1 MITKLIQFL
10 INHKLLIV
18 LGFVGVCVAGV
29 FSLAKLPIDAFPD
42 ISPNLVQVFAEL
54 EGMAAEEV
62 EQFVTRPVEVAM
74 RGIPGVKKIRS
85 ISSLG
90 LSTVNIYFE
99 DDVDIYLARQL
110 VAERLKEAEE
120 GIPEGLNMPHGLEMG
135 AIASGMGKIL
145 SYYIEADDYS
155 TTELRTIQDWIV
167 KRDIQTVS
175 GVAKVISQGG
185 HVRQYQIRVL
195 PDRLLEYD
203 LTLDNVIEAVQKN
216 NLNLGAGIIEKGSEE
231 LIVRSLGLVE
241 TVNDIEN
248 TVLCARKSSPI
259 YIKDVAT
266 VEFGNAFRRGVAC
279 LDGQKEIVVGGVY
292 KLHGANSFEVIGR
305 LKKRM
310 AQINETLPEGVKIVI
325 FYDQSAL
332 VKNSINTV
340 RNALALG
347 LLLICLVSFTFLGN
361 LRNALI
367 VVCSLPFSI
376 LFAFILMHR
385 YRIPGDLI
393 SFGGIAIALGMIVD
407 ATIIMVEKIQSALGN
422 KINTTSVT
430 EIILS
435 AAREVGPPIFFA
447 ASIIIIV
454 FIPIFTLSEVE
465 GKMFRPLAFAVST
478 TMVGSLIYALIVAP
492 VFYRLLHKERG
503 RDNITRSVHPVV
515 LNCYK
520 SILTHCLGRRSM
532 VILIIILLMTL
543 GGVVFTRLGREF
555 VPTLQEGT
563 VQVLA
568 YMNPNISL
576 KEIST
581 TSEEIAEDILDFP
594 EIEQVIADIGYGEV
608 GPHMHHTNYACIT
621 VNLKPKKQW
630 TTAKTQDELVT
641 QIDSRIRDYPGVA
654 VSFSQPIKHEVDGLV
669 AGAGTA
675 VVAKLFGHDMVILQ
689 DKAIEIQEV
698 LAQIDGAVDLR
709 TEQVAGQTQL
719 QIDMN
724 RSQIARHGLSNYQIQ
739 HTIQSAISGEEVG
752 KVFEDEKIFGINT
765 RFAEAYRKNIGSI
778 KNLLI
783 RTPAG
788 YNVQLDEV
796 ADVNTVTGLRQ
807 ISREDT
813 QRYISVQCNVRGRDA
828 GSFVQEAQ
836 NEVAHS
842 VMLPPGYRLAWG
854 GQFELQQ
861 GANKRLAVVIPIT
874 LLLVLVMLYGLF
886 NSFKNVLLIMLNIPL
901 SLVGGVFALALF
913 RENVSIPSS
922 IGFIALFGIALTNGL
937 ILISRFEYLKREGLS
952 LREAIITGSLS
963 RLRPVL
969 MTTITTALG
978 LLPLVI
984 TSGIGSE
991 VQRPLAIVV
1000 IGGLVSS
1007 TLLTLIVIPTLY
1019 EWITSKTE
1027 GLETYE
1033 PNIAMA

>member
-1 MITKLIQFL
+1 MIARLIQFSL
-10 INHKLLIV
+10 KYKLLIV
-18 LGFVGVCVAGV
+18 LFFIGIGAAGV
-29 FSLAKLPIDAFPD
+29 FSLSKLPIDAFPD

-110 VAERLKEAEE
+110 VSERLKEAEE
-120 GIPEGLNMPHGLEMG
+120 GIPETMNMPHGLEMG

-145 SYYIEADDYS
+145 SYYIKGDDYS
-155 TTELRTIQDWIV
+155 TTDLRTIQDWIV

-185 HVRQYQIRVL
+185 HVRQYQIKVN
-195 PDRLLEYD
+195 PARLLEYD
-203 LTLDNVIEAVQKN
+203 LTLDDVIEAVQKN
-216 NLNLGAGIIEKGSEE
+216 NLNLGAGIIERGAEE
-231 LIVRSLGLVE
+231 LIVRSLGLVD
-241 TVNDIEN
+241 TIDDIEN
-248 TVLCARKSSPI
+248 IVIRTHKGSPVFI
-259 YIKDVAT
+259 GDIGT

-279 LDGQKEIVVGGVY
+279 LDGEKEIVVGGIY

-305 LKKRM
+305 LKERI
-310 AQINETLPEGVKIVI
+310 AEINKTLPEGVEVI
-325 FYDQSAL
+325 PYYDQSDL

-340 RNALALG
+340 RGALSLG
-347 LLLICLVSFTFLGN
+347 LILVCLVSFVFLGN
-361 LRNALI
+361 IRNALI
-367 VVCSLPFSI
+367 VVFSLPFST
-376 LFAFILMHR
+376 LFAFVLMYSNR
-385 YRIPGDLI
+385 MPGDLI

-407 ATIIMVEKIQSALGN
+407 ATIIMVERIQSTFGY
-422 KINTTSVT
+422 KSDQETPT
-430 EIILS
+430 EIILN
-435 AAREVGPPIFFA
+435 AAREVGRPIFFA
-447 ASIIIIV
+447 VFIIIIV
-454 FIPIFTLSEVE
+454 FIPIFTLGQVE

-478 TMVGSLIYALIVAP
+478 TMVGSLIYALLIAP
-492 VFYRLLHKERG
+492 VFYRLLHKEKG
-503 RDNITRSVHPVV
+503 RDNIVRSVHPAI
-515 LNCYK
+515 LNSYK
-520 SILTHCLGRRSM
+520 SILTHCLGKRTAVIT
-532 VILIIILLMTL
+532 VILILMTL
-543 GGVVFTRLGREF
+543 GATVFIGLGREF

-563 VQVLA
+563 IQVLA

-581 TSEEIAEDILDFP
+581 TTEEIAQDILDFP
-594 EIEQVIADIGYGEV
+594 EIKQVIADIGYGEV
-608 GPHMHHTNYACIT
+608 GPHIHHTNYACMT
-621 VNLKPKKQW
+621 VNLKPRKQW
-630 TTAKTQDELVT
+630 KNAGTQEELVAR
-641 QIDSRIRDYPGVA
+641 IDSRIRDYPGVA

-675 VVAKLFGHDMVILQ
+675 VVAKLFGHDMATLEA
-689 DKAIEIQEV
+689 KAAEIHDV
-698 LAQIDGAVDLR
+698 LSQIPGAADLR

-724 RSQIARHGLSNYQIQ
+724 RSRIARHGLSNYQIQ
-739 HTIQSAISGEEVG
+739 HTIHNAISGEEVG
-752 KVFEDEKIFGINT
+752 KVFEGEKIFGIT
-765 RFAEAYRKNIGSI
+765 ARFAEAYRKDIESI

-788 YNVQLDEV
+788 YNVQLVEV

-813 QRYISVQCNVRGRDA
+813 RRFISVQCNVRGRDV
-828 GSFVQEAQ
+828 GGFVREAQ
-836 NEVAHS
+836 EKVDEA
-842 VMLPPGYRLAWG
+842 VPLPAGYRIAWG
-854 GQFELQQ
+854 GQFELHQA
-861 GANKRLAVVIPIT
+861 ANKRLLIVIPIT
-874 LLLVLVMLYGLF
+874 LFLVLVMLYSLF

-901 SLVGGVFALALF
+901 ALVGGVFALALF
-913 RENVSIPSS
+913 NENISIPSS
-922 IGFIALFGIALTNGL
+922 IGFIALFGIALTDGL
-937 ILISRFEYLKREGLS
+937 VLISRFEHLKTQGLK
-952 LREAIITGSLS
+952 LRESVIAGCCSK
-963 RLRPVL
+963 LRPVL

-984 TSGIGSE
+984 TTGTGSE

-1019 EWITSKTE
+1019 EWVNVRKQLYMT
-1027 GLETYE
+1027 
-1033 PNIAMA
+1033 P

>member
-1 MITKLIQFL
+1 
-10 INHKLLIV
+10 
-18 LGFVGVCVAGV
+18 LGFAGVCIAGV
-29 FSLAKLPIDAFPD
+29 FCLSQLPIDAFPD

-145 SYYIEADDYS
+145 AYYVEADNYS
-155 TTELRTIQDWIV
+155 TTDLRTFQDWII

-185 HVRQYQIRVL
+185 HVRQYQIKVY

-203 LTLDNVIEAVQKN
+203 LTLDDVIEAVQKN
-216 NLNLGAGIIEKGSEE
+216 NLNLGAGILEKGAEE
-231 LIVRSLGLVE
+231 LIVRSLGLAE

-248 TVLCARKSSPI
+248 TVLCARKSSPV
-259 YIKDVAT
+259 YVKDVAT
-266 VEFGNAFRRGVAC
+266 VEFGNAFRRGVAL

-310 AQINETLPEGVKIVI
+310 AQINETLPDGVKIVT

-340 RNALALG
+340 RGALALG
-347 LLLICLVSFTFLGN
+347 LLLVCLVSFTFLGN

-367 VVCSLPFSI
+367 VVCSLPFST

-385 YRIPGDLI
+385 NGIPGDLI

-407 ATIIMVEKIQSALGN
+407 ATIIMVEKIQSALGS
-422 KINTTSVT
+422 KTNTASVT
-430 EIILS
+430 EVILS
-435 AAREVGPPIFFA
+435 AAREVGQPIFFA

-478 TMVGSLIYALIVAP
+478 TMVGSLIYALIISP
-492 VFYRLLHKERG
+492 VFYRLLHKESNK
-503 RDNITRSVHPVV
+503 DKKVKAVHPAI
-515 LNCYK
+515 LQRYK
-520 SILTHCLGRRSM
+520 SILLYFLHRRSM
-532 VILIIILLMTL
+532 VIYAIIILIVT
-543 GGVVFTRLGREF
+543 GGLIFVRMGREF

-563 VQVLA
+563 VQVLG

-581 TSEEIAEDILDFP
+581 TTKEIAEDILSFP
-594 EIEQVIADIGYGEV
+594 EVKQVIADIGYGEV
-608 GPHMHHTNYACIT
+608 GPHVHHTNYACIT
-621 VNLKPKKQW
+621 VTLKPKKQW
-630 TTAKTQDELVT
+630 KAVKTQEELVA
-641 QIDSRIRDYPGVA
+641 QIDNRIGNYPGVSI
-654 VSFSQPIKHEVDGLV
+654 SFSQPIKHEIDGLV
-669 AGAGTA
+669 GGAGTA

-698 LAQIDGAVDLR
+698 LSQINGAADLR

-724 RSQIARHGLSNYQIQ
+724 RSQIARHGLNNYQIQ
-739 HTIQSAISGEEVG
+739 HTIHNAIAGEEVG
-752 KVFEDEKIFGINT
+752 KVFEDEKIFGIT
-765 RFAEAYRKNIGSI
+765 ARFAKAYRKDIESI
-778 KNLLI
+778 RNLLI
-783 RTPAG
+783 HAPDG
-788 YNVQLDEV
+788 YNVPLEDL
-796 ADVNTVTGLRQ
+796 AHIKTVTGLRQ

-828 GSFVQEAQ
+828 GSFVREAQ
-836 NEVAHS
+836 KKVAES
-842 VMLPPGYRLAWG
+842 ISFLPGYRLAWG

-861 GANKRLAVVIPIT
+861 AANKRLAVVIPIT
-874 LLLVLVMLYGLF
+874 LSLVLVMLYSLF

-901 SLVGGVFALALF
+901 ALVGGVFALVLF

-952 LREAIITGSLS
+952 LREAIIAGSLS

-978 LLPLVI
+978 LLPLVM
-984 TSGIGSE
+984 TTGTGSE

-1019 EWITSKTE
+1019 EWVRLKS
-1027 GLETYE
+1027 
-1033 PNIAMA
+1033 

>member
-1 MITKLIQFL
+1 MIAKLIQFL
-10 INHKLLIV
+10 IKHKLLIV

-29 FSLAKLPIDAFPD
+29 FSLAQLPIDAFPD

-99 DDVDIYLARQL
+99 DDVDIYLTRQL
-110 VAERLKEAEE
+110 VSERLKEAEE
-120 GIPEGLNMPHGLEMG
+120 GIPETMNMPHGLEIG

-145 SYYIEADDYS
+145 AYYVDGNDFS
-155 TTELRTIQDWIV
+155 TTDLRTIQDWVI

-185 HVRQYQIRVL
+185 HVRQYQIKL
-195 PDRLLEYD
+195 YPEKLLEYD
-203 LTLDNVIEAVQKN
+203 LTLDDVIEAVRKN
-216 NLNLGAGIIEKGSEE
+216 NLNLGAGIIERGDEE

-241 TVNDIEN
+241 TIDDIEN
-248 TVLCARKSSPI
+248 TVICTRQSNPV
-259 YIKDVAT
+259 YVKDVAD
-266 VEFGNAFRRGVAC
+266 VEFGNAFRRGVA
-279 LDGQKEIVVGGVY
+279 LLNGQKEIVLGLVY
-292 KLHGANSFEVIGR
+292 KLHGANSFEVIDR

-310 AQINETLPEGVKIVI
+310 AEINETLPEGVKIVT

-332 VKNSINTV
+332 VKNSINTI
-340 RNALALG
+340 RGALALG
-347 LLLICLVSFTFLGN
+347 LILVCLVSFSFLGN

-367 VVCSLPFSI
+367 VVCSLPFST

-385 YRIPGDLI
+385 NGMPGDLI

-407 ATIIMVEKIQSALGN
+407 ATIIMVEKIQSALGD
-422 KINTTSVT
+422 KGNTASVS

-435 AAREVGPPIFFA
+435 AAKEVDQPIFFA

-454 FIPIFTLSEVE
+454 FIPIFTLGEVV

-478 TMVGSLIYALIVAP
+478 TMVGSLIYALIIAP
-492 VFYRLLHKERG
+492 VFYRLLHTEKG
-503 RDNITRSVHPVV
+503 RDKKVRAVHPAV
-515 LNCYK
+515 LKRYK
-520 SILTHCLGRRSM
+520 SILLYFLHRRSG
-532 VILIIILLMTL
+532 VICTIIILIVI
-543 GGVVFTRLGREF
+543 GGSFFVQLGREF
-555 VPTLQEGT
+555 LPILQEGT
-563 VQVLA
+563 IQVLA

-581 TSEEIAEDILDFP
+581 TSKEIAEDILSFP
-594 EIEQVIADIGYGEV
+594 EVKHVIADIGYGEV
-608 GPHMHHTNYACIT
+608 GPHVHHTNFACIT
-621 VNLKPKKQW
+621 VTLKPKKQW
-630 TTAKTQDELVT
+630 KTVKTQEELVAR
-641 QIDSRIRDYPGVA
+641 IDNRIGNYPGVSI
-654 VSFSQPIKHEVDGLV
+654 SFSQPIKHEIDGLV
-669 AGAGTA
+669 GGAGTA
-675 VVAKLFGHDMVILQ
+675 VVAKLFGHDMDILLAKAEEVQ
-689 DKAIEIQEV
+689 DV
-698 LAQIDGAVDLR
+698 LSQIRGAVDLR

-719 QIDMN
+719 QIDMDN
-724 RSQIARHGLSNYQIQ
+724 HLIARHGLNNYQIQ
-739 HTIQSAISGEEVG
+739 HTVHNAIAGEEVG
-752 KVFEDEKIFGINT
+752 KVFEDEKIFGIT
-765 RFAEAYRKNIGSI
+765 ARFAEAYRKNIESI
-778 KNLLI
+778 RNLLI
-783 RTPAG
+783 HTPDG
-788 YNVQLDEV
+788 YNVPLEDL
-796 ADVNTVTGLRQ
+796 AHIKTVTGLRQ

-836 NEVAHS
+836 KKVAENIS
-842 VMLPPGYRLAWG
+842 FSPGYRLAWG

-861 GANKRLAVVIPIT
+861 AANKRLAVVIPIT
-874 LLLVLVMLYGLF
+874 LSLVLVMLYSLF
-886 NSFKNVLLIMLNIPL
+886 NSFKNVLIIMLNIPL
-901 SLVGGVFALALF
+901 ALVGGVFALILF

-952 LREAIITGSLS
+952 LRDAVITGSLS

-984 TSGIGSE
+984 TSGTGSE

-1019 EWITSKTE
+1019 EWITTKAE
-1027 GLETYE
+1027 
-1033 PNIAMA
+1033 N